1 MTTVPSPTG
10 VSPVQ
15 PRTSGLELS
24 SLWTLFTLTLRQ
36 FLRGKRMLVIALLSL
51 VPAGFAVLL
60 RSIDDRH
67 GATTPRELEFGI
79 LFFLVP
85 HVLLPLTA
93 LLYGCGMIL
102 DEQEEQTLTYL
113 LIRPLPKWALY
124 LTKLMATTCMVWLL
138 GLVFVVVSYLAIYVG
153 SSQFLDVFPLK
164 MLGTFGV
171 MALALAAYAA
181 VFGLLGLVVKW
192 STVVGVVYIAV
203 IEGLLANLDFAV
215 RKLTVNY
222 YFRVLSLHWLNLD
235 PKLSQEWSI
244 QLGDA
249 PGALAC
255 VLTLLF
261 VIALTTFVATLV
273 FSGREFYVKTP
284 EGN

>member
-1 MTTVPSPTG
+1 MTTAPSPTG

-15 PRTSGLELS
+15 PRTSGLEFS
-24 SLWTLFTLTLRQ
+24 SLWTLFALTLRQ
-36 FLRGKRMLVIALLSL
+36 FLRGKRLLVLALLSL

-60 RSIDDRH
+60 RCLDDRQ
-67 GATTPRELEFGI
+67 GATPRELEFGI

-124 LTKLMATTCMVWLL
+124 LTKLLATTCMVWLL

-244 QLGDA
+244 QLSDA

-261 VIALTTFVATLV
+261 VIALTTFLAALV